1 MKYRNTLVRY
11 KEALR
16 IRELNFHPMAG
27 LREQTE
33 MIESFDVSIAS
44 TMHNL
49 AMVRDLSFH
58 DEIS

>member
-33 MIESFDVSIAS
+33 MIESYDVSIAS